1 MCKILVIDDDI
12 TVQIVLQDLLETEG
26 HEVAIAADGQEGLQ
40 QAKLMRPDLIICDW
54 MMPAVDGLE
63 VCKQVKADP
72 NLTTTFFILLTA
84 REQVTDRVK
93 GLDTGADDF
102 VSKPIDSDELLA
114 RVRSGLRLSKTLQD
128 LQQTQAQ
135 LVQSE
140 KMSSIGQLVAGIA
153 HEINNPVTF
162 IYSNLTHVNG
172 YTKDLL
178 ELVELYQQ
186 EVPHPSEAIA
196 DKLEAIDLT
205 FLVKDLPKVM
215 ASMQNGSERIRQ
227 IISSLQEFTRVDRA
241 GWKKFDIHQGI
252 DNTLLI
258 LGHRLQSRDTRPEI
272 QVIKAYGKVPAIASY
287 GERLNQAFLN
297 LLNNAIDAIE
307 AQQNLDSK
315 TPPRITIRTQLVH
328 KNKVLIVI
336 SDNGIGM
343 ETSVKTRIFDPFFT
357 SKPVGSGTGLGLSTT
372 YQIIVQQHHGAIAC
386 KSQPGQGTEFAIEL
400 PLDSS
405 N

>member
-1 MCKILVIDDDI
+1 
-12 TVQIVLQDLLETEG
+12 
-26 HEVAIAADGQEGLQ
+26 
-40 QAKLMRPDLIICDW
+40 
-54 MMPAVDGLE
+54 
-63 VCKQVKADP
+63 
-72 NLTTTFFILLTA
+72 
-84 REQVTDRVK
+84 
-93 GLDTGADDF
+93 
-102 VSKPIDSDELLA
+102 
-114 RVRSGLRLSKTLQD
+114 
-128 LQQTQAQ
+128 
-135 LVQSE
+135 
-140 KMSSIGQLVAGIA
+140 
-153 HEINNPVTF
+153 
-162 IYSNLTHVNG
+162 
-172 YTKDLL
+172 
-178 ELVELYQQ
+178 
-186 EVPHPSEAIA
+186 
-196 DKLEAIDLT
+196 
-205 FLVKDLPKVM
+205 M

>member
-72 NLTTTFFILLTA
+72 NLTPTFFILLTA

>member
-72 NLTTTFFILLTA
+72 NLTPTFFILLTA

-258 LGHRLQSRDTRPEI
+258 LGHRLQSRETRPEI